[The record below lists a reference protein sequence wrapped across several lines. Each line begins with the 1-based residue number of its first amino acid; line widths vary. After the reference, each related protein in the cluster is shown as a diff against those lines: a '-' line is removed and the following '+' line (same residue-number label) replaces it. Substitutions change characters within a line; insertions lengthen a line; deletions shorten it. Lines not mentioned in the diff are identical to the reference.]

1 MVNVQ
6 EQVVDEAAGAVG
18 RTEDV
23 TASRAPRDAGTLIV
37 ARQAL
42 GTLRVVAQ
50 AARRYAVGFALV
62 VLIVV
67 FSILKTSTFFSLA
80 DLQTILTTQA
90 PLLLLATGLTF
101 SLAAGEFDLSIG
113 GLIDLVVIVIPSFAL
128 DTHLGVGVMLL
139 VVAAIAVGV
148 GFLNSLWVVRRRV
161 NSFILTLAMGTV
173 LTGVALGV
181 SGSKTLDAV
190 PASITSIFGG
200 TLAGIGTGFWFAVG
214 IAVVTAYVMSYRV
227 IGRHLYFTG
236 QNSEVARLC
245 GVPTGRVKTLAFV
258 LTSLVAAL
266 AGLVILGQSGA
277 GSANL
282 GDSYTLNAFA
292 TVFLGMTV
300 AKVTRANV
308 VGTWLAVLLIAV
320 GSTGLQLY
328 GLQGWVTDVFSGGV
342 LALALWFSSA
352 TGARSSRR
360 RAAQQD
366 PEAEEAVG

>member
-1 MVNVQ
+1 MLKVQ
-6 EQVVDEAAGAVG
+6 QQTSNGRRDDAGAGNDPPGQAARAHGTGAAAG
-18 RTEDV
+18 
-23 TASRAPRDAGTLIV
+23 PRRLTVHL
-37 ARQAL
+37 
-42 GTLRVVAQ
+42 
-50 AARRYAVGFALV
+50 ARRYAVGLALV
-62 VLIVV
+62 VLIIV
-67 FSILKTSTFFSLA
+67 FSVLKTSTFFTVA

-113 GLIDLVVIVIPSFAL
+113 GVIDLVVVLVPWFVLHSHIGSWL
-128 DTHLGVGVMLL
+128 MVMI
-139 VVAAIAVGV
+139 VAAIAVVV
-148 GFLNSLWVVRRRV
+148 GLSNSLWVVHRRV
-161 NSFILTLAMGTV
+161 NSFILTLAMGTI
-173 LTGVALGV
+173 LTGLALGV
-181 SGSKTLDAV
+181 SGSQTLDAV
-190 PASITSIFGG
+190 PRSITRVFGG
-200 TLAGIGTGFWFAVG
+200 TLAGVGKGFWFAV
-214 IAVVTAYVMSYRV
+214 AVALLTAYVMSYRV

-245 GVPTGRVKTLAFV
+245 GIPTGRVKALAFV

-266 AGLVILGQSGA
+266 AGLVILAQSGA

-282 GDSYTLNAFA
+282 GDAYTLNAFA

-342 LALALWFSSA
+342 LAIALWFSAAS
-352 TGARSSRR
+352 GGRLARH
-360 RAAQQD
+360 RAAPQ
-366 PEAEEAVG
+366 PAA

>member
-1 MVNVQ
+1 MLKVQ
-6 EQVVDEAAGAVG
+6 QQTMDGPAGDAGAGGSPPDASPSGRAAGAVSTVG
-18 RTEDV
+18 RLR
-23 TASRAPRDAGTLIV
+23 SAGHM
-37 ARQAL
+37 
-42 GTLRVVAQ
+42 
-50 AARRYAVGFALV
+50 ARRYAVGLALV
-62 VLIVV
+62 VLIIV
-67 FSILKTSTFFSLA
+67 FSVLKTSTFFTVA

-113 GLIDLVVIVIPSFAL
+113 GLIDLVVVLVPWFVLHSHIGAWLMV
-128 DTHLGVGVMLL
+128 L
-139 VVAAIAVGV
+139 VVAGIAVVV
-148 GFLNSLWVVRRRV
+148 GLSNSLWVVRRRV

-181 SGSKTLDAV
+181 SGSQTLDAV
-190 PASITSIFGG
+190 PRSITNVFGG
-200 TLAGIGTGFWFAVG
+200 TLAGVGNGFWFAVG
-214 IAVVTAYVMSYRV
+214 AAAVTAYVMSYRV

-245 GVPTGRVKTLAFV
+245 GVPTGRVKAMAFV

-266 AGLVILGQSGA
+266 AGLVILAQSGA

-282 GDSYTLNAFA
+282 GDAYTLNAFA

-342 LALALWFSSA
+342 LAIALWFSAASRGRPA
-352 TGARSSRR
+352 RR
-360 RAAQQD
+360 RAARQ
-366 PEAEEAVG
+366 AAA